1 VIISLSQYGTLRFN
15 ELKRNLGISQR
26 MLSRTLRELERD
38 GLVNRTYHPTIPP
51 KVEYNLTAMGKS
63 FCEPVNALG
72 HWALKNLSRI
82 DAARES
88 FDIAKE
94 MQNAASA

>member
-1 VIISLSQYGTLRFN
+1 
-15 ELKRNLGISQR
+15 
-26 MLSRTLRELERD
+26 
-38 GLVNRTYHPTIPP
+38 
-51 KVEYNLTAMGKS
+51 MGKS

-94 MQNAASA
+94 MQNAAPLSVCLPTQYGHWIVSQYKMLYPSTFDFAHFFHAATS